1 MNVTTRNISQ
11 MIKDIIDMEE
21 LNAVIETVK
30 FQQKFL
36 RGLQTASA
44 RGAFRIGDTV
54 SATGRNGSIEGE
66 ITQIKRTKA
75 IVNVNGTRYDV
86 PMSMLKMIRS
96 VA

>member
-1 MNVTTRNISQ
+1 MKVTTKKISQ
-11 MIKDIIDMEE
+11 MIKDIIDINE
-21 LNAVIETVK
+21 LNAVIDTVK

-54 SATGRNGSIEGE
+54 SASGRNGSIEGE
-66 ITQIKRTKA
+66 ITQIKRTTA

-86 PMSMLKMIRS
+86 PMSMLKMVRS
-96 VA
+96 IA